1 MFNFTKVGV
10 NMKKL
15 LSFTLI
21 LCLFVSYGG
30 ISHAAINITEEK
42 NVIETEEIVVE
53 SGYTISDYSQI
64 ESRAIPFVY
73 PAVVAVVSFIAK
85 KGLKKAISNYTDD
98 IIRYMIRTAPSVAK
112 AADEDLGYTVTNY
125 TSHGAKVYKA
135 GKKAKGPA
143 YITVDKD
150 GHNGGVWKG
159 ASSVKNLGKK
169 STRSGTYDAELNRI
183 GD

>member
-1 MFNFTKVGV
+1 
-10 NMKKL
+10 MKKL
-15 LSFTLI
+15 LSFVLI

-30 ISHAAINITEEK
+30 ISHAAINITEA
-42 NVIETEEIVVE
+42 EEIVVE
-53 SGYTISDYSQI
+53 SEYTISDHSQIQI

-73 PAVVAVVSFIAK
+73 PAVAAVVSFIAK
-85 KGLKKAISNYTDD
+85 QGLKKAISNYTDD

-112 AADEDLGYTVTNY
+112 AAAEDLGYTVTNY

-159 ASSVKNLGKK
+159 ASSVKNLGQK

>member
-1 MFNFTKVGV
+1 
-10 NMKKL
+10 MKKL
-15 LSFTLI
+15 LSFALI

-30 ISHAAINITEEK
+30 ISQAAVNIPEEK
-42 NVIETEEIVVE
+42 NIIEYVGTEETVVE
-53 SGYTISDYSQI
+53 SEYTNFDYSQI
-64 ESRAIPFVY
+64 ESRALPLVY
-73 PAVVAVVSFIAK
+73 PAVTAVVSFIAK

-98 IIRYMIRTAPSVAK
+98 IIRYMIRTVPSVAK
-112 AADEDLGYTVTNY
+112 AAAEDLGYTVTNY

-135 GKKAKGPA
+135 GKKAKGPE